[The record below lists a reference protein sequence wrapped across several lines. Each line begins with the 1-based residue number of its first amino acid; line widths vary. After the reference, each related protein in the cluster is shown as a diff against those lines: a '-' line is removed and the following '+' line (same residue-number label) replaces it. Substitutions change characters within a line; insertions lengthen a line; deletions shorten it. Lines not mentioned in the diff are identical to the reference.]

1 MGKIKQVGKVL
12 GVMGAAACVTAGNA
26 MAAVDLTGITVDTAT
41 PEALAATILGGLAV
55 MWGIRKVVKT
65 INRS

>member
-1 MGKIKQVGKVL
+1 MDKFGKIL
-12 GVMGAAACVTAGNA
+12 GGVCASALLFAGNA
-26 MAAVDLTGITVDTAT
+26 FAAVDLTGVTLDTAT
-41 PEALAATILGGLAV
+41 PEALAATVIGGLAV